1 MTARP
6 QPRPATSS
14 RRDLLSEVSDS
25 TGGAAR
31 PGGREGP
38 NSSDGSCATGA
49 RRLFSAVVR
58 TVGGRT
64 GFLGLLAPDGTLLEA
79 NQTASAPPERD
90 LQDTLD
96 RPFWDAAWWAWSPT
110 VQQRLRT
117 SVAQVA
123 AGGTLRYPETA
134 LVGRTRLITVD
145 LAWAPVLR
153 AGSVTALLCSAVD
166 VGAGP
171 PGLR

>member
-1 MTARP
+1 MTAYLRP
-6 QPRPATSS
+6 EPSTASREHPDGAGPATELFSVGPSPDRPAPPVS
-14 RRDLLSEVSDS
+14 RPLSW
-25 TGGAAR
+25 
-31 PGGREGP
+31 
-38 NSSDGSCATGA
+38 
-49 RRLFSAVVR
+49 VVR
-58 TVGGRT
+58 TARGLT